1 MINYKI
7 KTGQTY
13 PLGVS
18 PYPNGFNIAIPIQ
31 ARKECG
37 ILLYG
42 KNQNTIQIPFSEKYM
57 MGDLYTIFVEGIDI
71 TKYKYQ
77 FYKDEESF
85 LDPYGKRIVGRD
97 IWGETARSEKSFYC
111 QTISEEFD
119 WEEDKPL
126 NVPYCDSIL
135 YSLHVRG
142 FTKHKSSKVKA
153 KGTFAGLVEKIPY
166 LKELGITGVELM
178 PIYEFDEIIKNPSY
192 AKPDE
197 KLLPYIDEKNQ
208 TWEYKINYW
217 GFTEG
222 NYFAPKSSYAH
233 SDDPVKECKEMIKQ
247 LHKNGIEVLM
257 QVYFPEAVTQS
268 HILEV
273 LKFWVREYHIDGFH
287 LLGTDIPMKLLAKDP
302 LFGKTKLIVER
313 MDLSYLYNEA
323 EKPQFKNAAVFH
335 EEFMYETRKYLKSDG
350 DMLSTM
356 AELFRRNPS
365 KSAVVNFLTS
375 YQGFTL
381 NDLVSYDRKHNEKNG
396 ENNKDGSDYNCSWN
410 CGAEGKTRK
419 KQVLELRKKQVRNAW
434 LMLFFAQGTP
444 MILAGDEFLNSAEG
458 NNNPYCQDNEISWL
472 NWRQLETNREMVE
485 FVKFLIDI
493 RKNHPI
499 LHKEDQFKI
508 MDYISCGYPDLSY
521 HGDMAWYPQ
530 FENYNRHLGIMFC
543 GKYAKIN
550 KKKEDDFFYVAYNTH
565 WVEHEFALPKLPSGF
580 KWYILTESEK
590 GEYSK
595 EAPIVSK
602 KQTQITVPGRSI
614 LVLIGKRAV

>member
-1 MINYKI
+1 MIEYKV

-18 PYPNGFNIAIPIQ
+18 PYSNGFNIAVPIR

-42 KNQNTIQIPFSEKYM
+42 TNENTIQIPFSKKFL
-57 MGDLYTIFVEGIDI
+57 MGDLYTIFIEGIDI
-71 TKYKYQ
+71 RKYQYQ
-77 FYKDEESF
+77 FYKDEEI
-85 LDPYGKRIVGRD
+85 LVDPYAKRIVGRD
-97 IWGETARSEKSFYC
+97 SWGEPVKSDKALFC
-111 QTISEEFD
+111 QIPRDDFD
-119 WEEDKPL
+119 WEGDKPL
-126 NVPYCDSIL
+126 NIPYCDSIL

-142 FTKHKSSKVKA
+142 FTRHKSSKVKA
-153 KGTFAGLVEKIPY
+153 KGTFAGLVEKSAY

-178 PIYEFDEIIKNPSY
+178 PIYEFNEVIQNPAY
-192 AKPDE
+192 AQVDE
-197 KLLPYIDEKNQ
+197 KLLPYMDENKQ

-222 NYFAPKSSYAH
+222 NYFAPKASYAA
-233 SDDPVKECKEMIKQ
+233 SDDPVTECKEMIKQ
-247 LHKNGIEVLM
+247 LHKNQIEVLL
-257 QVYFPEAVTQS
+257 QIYFPEHVTQS

-273 LKFWVREYHIDGFH
+273 LKFWVREYHVDGFH
-287 LLGTDIPMKLLAKDP
+287 LLGNDIPIKLLAKEA

-313 MDLSYLYNEA
+313 MDLNYLYQEN
-323 EKPQFKNAAVFH
+323 EKPEFKNTALFH

-356 AELFRRNPS
+356 AALFRRNPP
-365 KSAVVNFLTS
+365 KSAVINFLTS

-381 NDLVSYDRKHNEKNG
+381 HDLVSYDRKHNEDNG

-410 CGAEGKTRK
+410 CGVEGKTRK
-419 KQVLELRKKQVRNAW
+419 KQVLELRKKQMRNAW

-444 MILAGDEFLNSAEG
+444 LVLAGDEFLNSAEG

-472 NWRQLETNREMVE
+472 NWRQLETNREMVD
-485 FVKFLIDI
+485 FVKFLIHI
-493 RKNHPI
+493 RKAHPI
-499 LHKEDQFKI
+499 LHKEEQFKI

-543 GKYAKIN
+543 GKYARIQ

-565 WVEHEFALPKLPSGF
+565 WVEHEFALPKLPAGF
-580 KWYILTESEK
+580 KWYVLTESQR

-595 EAPIVSK
+595 EEPAPSK
-602 KQTQITVPGRSI
+602 KQTQISVPGRSI